1 MVQKH
6 KSGTL
11 VVQRVAALTLHFSQP
26 QRLVVMLGRYGE
38 SVEEHQDDDQ
48 PIKRHRF
55 DGQTTL
61 PAAEPVP
68 AAPAPTGGGG
78 ARMIT
83 GLKNNENYRRKSSSR
98 KSLYSN
104 KVYTDLNFDFEIF

>member
-1 MVQKH
+1 
-6 KSGTL
+6 
-11 VVQRVAALTLHFSQP
+11 
-26 QRLVVMLGRYGE
+26 MLGRYGK

-68 AAPAPTGGGG
+68 AAPAPTGEGGE
-78 ARMIT
+78 RQ
-83 GLKNNENYRRKSSSR
+83 E
-98 KSLYSN
+98 
-104 KVYTDLNFDFEIF
+104 